1 MNAWSRYGSPLCL
14 RLLHANFLDEPP
26 EQRHAFAQ
34 QFLDA
39 ATSLPDRELGY
50 WLNGS
55 WREQLTAAWIIAA
68 RRLAAFRGVIG
79 ERLLASATCYA
90 GQGFAVATARYEDHP
105 ASDALA
111 LYLQSY
117 LPVGD
122 REYDQEWAVGSLAWL
137 DARLAANRAAPFLK
151 APELWRV
158 SEHGR
163 ELGAL
168 DPGRGVERVARA
180 MAFLDDLGASEVS

>member
-1 MNAWSRYGSPLCL
+1 
-14 RLLHANFLDEPP
+14 
-26 EQRHAFAQ
+26 
-34 QFLDA
+34 
-39 ATSLPDRELGY
+39 
-50 WLNGS
+50 
-55 WREQLTAAWIIAA
+55 
-68 RRLAAFRGVIG
+68 
-79 ERLLASATCYA
+79 
-90 GQGFAVATARYEDHP
+90 
-105 ASDALA
+105 
-111 LYLQSY
+111 

-122 REYDQEWAVGSLAWL
+122 REYDQEWAVGSLVWL

-151 APELWRV
+151 APELWKV

>member
-1 MNAWSRYGSPLCL
+1 MDAWSRYGSPLYL
-14 RLLHANFLDEPP
+14 LLLHANFLDESP
-26 EQRHAFAQ
+26 ERRHAFAQ

-39 ATSLPDRELGY
+39 ATSLPERELGY

-68 RRLAAFRGVIG
+68 RRLPAFRGVIG

-90 GQGFAVATARYEDHP
+90 GQGFSVATARYQDLP
-105 ASDALA
+105 ASDALT

-122 REYDQEWAVGSLAWL
+122 REYDQEWAVGSLVWL
-137 DARLAANRAAPFLK
+137 DARLAAHRAAPFLK

-168 DPGRGVERVARA
+168 DPGRGVARVARA
-180 MAFLDDLGASEVS
+180 MAFLDDLGASDVS